1 MTEAEQRVLA
11 SVSIVE
17 PWALVESFS
26 EIVREHPDE
35 VNRAGRLIAE
45 RLRRHGVPVTV
56 HEPRLYLSLPKRASV
71 HLGGRTL
78 RAKPPSFTISA
89 PEGVEGKL
97 VIVRGPTA
105 QPPGYGPA
113 SAKLFGPGYD
123 PAPGLGDIS
132 GCVVAYHGLL
142 NAERIADLEEA
153 GAAAAIA
160 INPGSDIH
168 WGAANQVWGT
178 ADLEGLPFLPRIP
191 SVAVSHDD
199 TAALE
204 AADGTL
210 CRVVTELEEGWF
222 DSVLPIVEIPG
233 TEEPDKFVLLH
244 GHYDSW
250 QVGVGDNATGDAA
263 MLEIARVLW
272 AHRGELRR
280 SVRIAW
286 WPGHSTGKFAGSTW
300 YCDEFAGELMA
311 GCVAHLNCDSPGVR
325 GAVAY
330 DNIPATAETLDLVKR
345 AVHDVTGVVAT
356 GKRPS
361 QSSDYTFNNIGIS
374 GLFSSS
380 SRLPK
385 AELEARSLYYVMGN
399 GGDTSWHTERDTL
412 EVADRTVLLAD
423 IKVYLLAV
431 LRLANAP
438 VLPLDWRA
446 LAGEFRAAIAAYQQ
460 AAGARFDFGPAA
472 HAATAL
478 SEQLDRL
485 YASLGQ
491 SVSAETANKL
501 LLRLARLLVP
511 LNYVMQTT
519 YRHDLGVT
527 TSTLPMLSIAKS
539 LDRYPENVLGFAQ
552 AQLKR
557 GMNQVV
563 ASMTEAAT
571 LVDAT
576 LTG

>member
-1 MTEAEQRVLA
+1 ML
-11 SVSIVE
+11 
-17 PWALVESFS
+17 
-26 EIVREHPDE
+26 
-35 VNRAGRLIAE
+35 
-45 RLRRHGVPVTV
+45 PVV
-56 HEPRLYLSLPKRASV
+56 
-71 HLGGRTL
+71 
-78 RAKPPSFTISA
+78 
-89 PEGVEGKL
+89 
-97 VIVRGPTA
+97 
-105 QPPGYGPA
+105 
-113 SAKLFGPGYD
+113 D
-123 PAPGLGDIS
+123 
-132 GCVVAYHGLL
+132 
-142 NAERIADLEEA
+142 
-153 GAAAAIA
+153 
-160 INPGSDIH
+160 
-168 WGAANQVWGT
+168 
-178 ADLEGLPFLPRIP
+178 
-191 SVAVSHDD
+191 
-199 TAALE
+199 
-204 AADGTL
+204 
-210 CRVVTELEEGWF
+210 
-222 DSVLPIVEIPG
+222 IPG
-233 TEEPDKFVLLH
+233 TEDPDKFVLLH
-244 GHYDSW
+244 AHYDSW

-272 AHRGELRR
+272 ANRAELRR
-280 SVRIAW
+280 SVRVAW

-300 YCDEFAGELMA
+300 YCDEFAAELMA
-311 GCVAHLNCDSPGVR
+311 GCVAHLNCDLPGVR

-330 DNIPATAETLDLVKR
+330 DNIPAMAETLDLVKR

-385 AELEARSLYYVMGN
+385 AELEKRGYYFVMGS

-412 EVADRTVLLAD
+412 EVADRSVLLAD

-446 LAGEFRAAIAAYQQ
+446 LASEFRTVIAAYQQ
-460 AAGARFDFGPAA
+460 AAGARFDFAPAA
-472 HAATAL
+472 KAAASL

-485 YASLGQ
+485 YASMGQ
-491 SVSAETANKL
+491 SVSPEAANKI

-511 LNYVMQTT
+511 LNYAMSTT

-527 TSTLPMLSIAKS
+527 TAPLPMLAIAKS

-563 ASMTEAAT
+563 ANMTEAAT
-571 LVDAT
+571 LVEAA
-576 LTG
+576 LG